1 MLKTK
6 TKQQGKQRIL
16 FKFPKVLSSVLVCY
30 LYSEQENK
38 NQNIFK
44 VLLILFCTEKKKKTD
59 QVLERKQ
66 TTEHGIA
73 EDTVSCME

>member
-30 LYSEQENK
+30 LYSEQGNK

-44 VLLILFCTEKKKKTD
+44 VLLILFCTGKKKENGPG
-59 QVLERKQ
+59 VRKEANYR
-66 TTEHGIA
+66 TRN
-73 EDTVSCME
+73 C